1 VSLKHVKDH
10 VDVISSEMFNTMLS
24 RFADLLRWTNA
35 APNILAALTSLPRVQ
50 PGRPVR
56 PSLVNV
62 MVDAC
67 HALCDFFRIEKP
79 PGLHKVAAGMWVHDS
94 DVNPLVDCINACMQA
109 FYGKADI
116 YLFNA
121 GDWGAARSYV
131 ADNSIIITTW
141 SPPVLNSSEVLDVLD
156 KYRAVFVIEVDT
168 EPYRGIANQAYYQVL
183 YTVPAPTWCYTDYA
197 EVLEDSFRRFLGSKA
212 TGVFDY
218 MVDSSLKVP
227 DAVLWARY
235 PYAMTCGWSY
245 VKRGR
250 GAVIEVPCDGF
261 WRNVG
266 VLASY
271 IDALR
276 YTFLDPLSRVRILHL
291 GHYVSDMPGAHVCYP
306 ADVCWQQL
314 AEQRGWQLHDLRR

>member
-1 VSLKHVKDH
+1 MSLKHVKDH
-10 VDVISSEMFNTMLS
+10 VDVISSETFNTMLS
-24 RFADLLRWTNA
+24 KFADLLRWTNA
-35 APNILAALTSLPRVQ
+35 APDILAALTSLPRAQ

-56 PSLVNV
+56 PSLVNT

-67 HALCDFFRIEKP
+67 SALCNFFRIEKP
-79 PGLHKVAAGMWVHDS
+79 PGLHKVAAGMYVHDS
-94 DVNPLVDCINACMQA
+94 DVNQLVDCIDACMQA

-116 YLFNA
+116 FLFPA

-141 SPPVLNSSEVLDVLD
+141 SPSALTSSEVLDVLS
-156 KYRAVFVIEVDT
+156 KYSVVFVIEVDT
-168 EPYRGIANQAYYQVL
+168 EPYHGMATQAYYQVL
-183 YTVPAPTWCYTDYA
+183 YTVPAPTWCMTDLG
-197 EVLEDSFRRFLGSKA
+197 EVLEDSFRRFLGSRA

-218 MVDSSLKVP
+218 MVDSSLKVS

-235 PYAMTCGWSY
+235 PYKVTCGWSY

-250 GAVIEVPCDGF
+250 GAVIEVPNDGF
-261 WRNVG
+261 WRSADAI
-266 VLASY
+266 ASY

-276 YTFLDPLSRVRILHL
+276 YTFLDPLSHLRILYL
-291 GHYVSDMPGAHVCYP
+291 GHYVSDMPKEHACYP

-314 AEQRGWQLHDLRR
+314 AEQRGWQLHDLRG